1 MKRDTKKVKA
11 VTLMLTASLEDYI
24 LYLKGISPQLKH
36 AN

>member
-11 VTLMLTASLEDYI
+11 VKLMLTASLEEYI
-24 LYLKGISPQLKH
+24 LYLKGISPTLIQ